1 MKCNHIATGIHYKT
15 PMRGTPGHDLRALRE
30 RRDLTLKELARR
42 AGLSFSQIAM
52 IERGGNTTIERLDL
66 LATALGCEM
75 HIALYD
81 PRESRAV
88 VLNPEVAEAAEL
100 IAQASPT
107 TQDLLLALASVADQV
122 RPEVRD
128 MLLALVKRL
137 ERDDAAQARQAAS
150 GNE

>member
-1 MKCNHIATGIHYKT
+1 MKCNHIATGIQYKH
-15 PMRGTPGHDLRALRE
+15 PMRGTPGPDLRALRE

-81 PRESRAV
+81 PRERRAV
-88 VLNPEVAEAAEL
+88 VLDPEVAEAAER
-100 IAQASPT
+100 IALASPT
-107 TQDLLLALASVADQV
+107 TQDLLLALASVADQM

-128 MLLALVKRL
+128 MLVALVKRL
-137 ERDDAAQARQAAS
+137 ERNDSSLSRQTAS
-150 GNE
+150 SNE